1 MKDYKYDYSRKSFKT
16 IEKDGITKYYLRVNR
31 EYIEVSEDVFKVC
44 RSSYD
49 KARHTYQM
57 EVAKSVLYFEDIDLA
72 TFFVSIQQKSILD
85 EIIIHDLYRRVIEI
99 IDEFDEL
106 NRTIFHLSF
115 IEKKSTRDIGVE
127 LGMSHAGVI
136 YRLKKIR
143 KILRE
148 KLSNYLPFNE

>member
-1 MKDYKYDYSRKSFKT
+1 M
-16 IEKDGITKYYLRVNR
+16 
-31 EYIEVSEDVFKVC
+31 SEDVFKVC
-44 RSSYD
+44 RSGYD

-115 IEKKSTRDIGVE
+115 IEKKVNKR
-127 LGMSHAGVI
+127 
-136 YRLKKIR
+136 YRC
-143 KILRE
+143 
-148 KLSNYLPFNE
+148 